1 MGMRTRVAVLER
13 LNQDLSI
20 MELEIPLPRFGEVL
34 VKIEYSGICGSQL
47 MEISGSRGEDEY
59 LPHLLGHEASGIVE
73 VVGDGVTKV
82 SPGDH
87 VVVSWIRGNGIAS
100 KPAPISHNEF
110 LIGRGAIATFG
121 EHAVISE
128 NCVFPIGR
136 EIPLKHAALFGCAI
150 PTGAGMVL
158 NELPDDL
165 SASTVGLFGLG
176 GIGMSALH
184 VLIEKKP
191 KKIIV
196 VDVSQEKLEIAKSL
210 GLVCTINAT
219 DSGYATALQR
229 ESGTEGFDFT
239 LDASGTVRGIS
250 QAFDSVK
257 KFGGKCVFASHP
269 ELGQKIALDP
279 FDLLTGKE
287 IKGSWGGGVNLD
299 KDLPALFRIFDEE
312 KLIMALL
319 SSKVY
324 PFIFINQALKDFKE
338 GLVLRPMLRMDFND
352 TH

>member
-1 MGMRTRVAVLER
+1 
-13 LNQDLSI
+13 
-20 MELEIPLPRFGEVL
+20 
-34 VKIEYSGICGSQL
+34 
-47 MEISGSRGEDEY
+47 
-59 LPHLLGHEASGIVE
+59 
-73 VVGDGVTKV
+73 
-82 SPGDH
+82 

-136 EIPLKHAALFGCAI
+136 EIPLKHASLFGCAI